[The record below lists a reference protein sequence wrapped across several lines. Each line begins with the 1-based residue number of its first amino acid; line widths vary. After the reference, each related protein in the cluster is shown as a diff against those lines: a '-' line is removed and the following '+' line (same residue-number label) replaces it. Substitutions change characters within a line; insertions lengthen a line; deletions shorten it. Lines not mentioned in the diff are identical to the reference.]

1 MSWKESIQGDIMENQ
16 NQNQNN
22 QENTSFND
30 QADGKFDKAVKNA
43 QGAGGT
49 TEKDK
54 LSKGVSTDDDENAGG
69 VYSENLMSK
78 SDKEVRENEN
88 ASLQDDSYSF
98 DEANTDNEE
107 YHDADAADDMDF
119 DNDDDFVQ

>member
-1 MSWKESIQGDIMENQ
+1 MQFKPEGGLMV
-16 NQNQNN
+16 NQNN

-30 QADGKFDKAVKNA
+30 QADGKLKQAISNN
-43 QGAGGT
+43 Q
-49 TEKDK
+49 DK
-54 LSKGVSTDDDENAGG
+54 LSKGVTSVAKEQDGST
-69 VYSENLMSK
+69 YSKNLMSK
-78 SDKEVRENEN
+78 SDKEVRENED

-107 YHDADAADDMDF
+107 YHDADGADDFDL